1 MREAVLSGMS
11 APRPGPSGIIDGALL
26 DSPAMPG
33 FRSRRTGP
41 RFPPSP
47 PPDDPVG
54 LSRRAVRAA
63 LDHGFAAAGVVAGSA
78 AEGWEAFRGYL
89 DRGLHGEMAYLE
101 RDAEARRRLEA
112 ILPYTRAV
120 LCVAREVPPGGP
132 GNVARYARG
141 EDYHDL
147 VRRELKSVVGVLRR
161 ATPGGGRFRVC
172 VDTAPVLEREWA
184 VRAGLGFVGKNGM
197 LIVPGVGSHVVL
209 GEVLTDLALAPTA
222 TSVDDTFAR
231 CGGCTACLVACP
243 TSAILAPRVV
253 DARRCL
259 SYLTIEKR
267 TPFTGEEVSW
277 LGGRLFGCDDC
288 QDVCPWNSA
297 PRWSEAVPEPA
308 SDLDPREV
316 VDLDDDGFAA
326 RFARSAVRRATPEG
340 LRRNARA
347 ALASEA
353 G

>member
-1 MREAVLSGMS
+1 MIA
-11 APRPGPSGIIDGALL
+11 APVARLAS
-26 DSPAMPG
+26 MPG

-41 RFPPSP
+41 RFPPAP
-47 PPDDPVG
+47 LPDDPVD
-54 LSRRAVRAA
+54 LSRRAVHAA
-63 LDHGFAAAGVVAGSA
+63 LEQGFVAAGVAAGRL
-78 AEGWEAFRGYL
+78 AEAWSGFRAFL
-89 DRGLHGEMAYLE
+89 DGGLHGEMGFLE
-101 RDAEARRRLEA
+101 RDSEARRSLDS
-112 ILPYTRAV
+112 ILPYAKAA
-120 LCVAREVPPGGP
+120 LCVAREVAPGGA

-141 EDYHDL
+141 EDYHDV
-147 VRRELKSVVGVLRR
+147 VRRELKTVASSLRR
-161 ATPGGGRFRVC
+161 MAPAGSHFRVC

-222 TSVDDTFAR
+222 TTVDGTWEK
-231 CGGCTACLVACP
+231 CGGCRACLDGCP

-267 TPFTGEEVSW
+267 SAFTPEEESW
-277 LGGRLFGCDDC
+277 LEGRLFGCDDC
-288 QDVCPWNSA
+288 QDVCPYNSA
-297 PRWSEAVPEPA
+297 PRWSEPVEVPP
-308 SDLDPREV
+308 SSLDPVEAAS
-316 VDLDDDGFAA
+316 LDDSAFEA
-326 RFARSAVRRATPEG
+326 RFVRSAVRRATPEG

-347 ALASEA
+347 ALARTA

>member
-1 MREAVLSGMS
+1 
-11 APRPGPSGIIDGALL
+11 
-26 DSPAMPG
+26 MPG

-47 PPDDPVG
+47 PPDDPVA

-63 LDHGFAAAGVVAGSA
+63 LDHGFVAAGVVSGGE
-78 AEGWEAFRGYL
+78 AEGWPGFRGFL
-89 DRGLHGEMAYLE
+89 DRGLHGEMAFLE
-101 RDAEARRRLEA
+101 RDAEARRSLDS
-112 ILPYTRAV
+112 ILPFAKAA

-141 EDYHDL
+141 EDYHDA
-147 VRRELKSVVGVLRR
+147 VRRELKGVVAVLRR
-161 ATPGGGRFRVC
+161 TAPAGAHFRVC
-172 VDTAPVLEREWA
+172 VDTAPVLERECA

-222 TSVDDTFAR
+222 TAVDATWER
-231 CGGCTACLVACP
+231 CGGCTACLDGCP

-267 TPFTGEEVSW
+267 TPFTAEEQSW
-277 LGGRLFGCDDC
+277 LEGRLFGCDDC
-288 QDVCPWNSA
+288 QDVCPWNSG
-297 PRWSEAVPEPA
+297 PRWTETVPDPA
-308 SDLDPREV
+308 AGLDPVEV
-316 VDLDDDGFAA
+316 AALDDAGFAGL
-326 RFARSAVRRATPEG
+326 FGRSAVRRATPEG

-347 ALASEA
+347 ALARGA
-353 G
+353 V

>member
-1 MREAVLSGMS
+1 
-11 APRPGPSGIIDGALL
+11 
-26 DSPAMPG
+26 MPG

-41 RFPPSP
+41 RFPPAP
-47 PPDDPVG
+47 PPDDPVD

-63 LDHGFAAAGVVAGSA
+63 LDHGFVAAGVVAASR
-78 AEGWEAFRGYL
+78 AEGWAAYRAFL
-89 DRGLHGEMAYLE
+89 DRSFHGEMSYLE
-101 RDAEARRRLEA
+101 RDADARKTLESIQA
-112 ILPYTRAV
+112 YTKAV
-120 LCVAREVPPGGP
+120 LCVAREVPAGEP

-141 EDYHDL
+141 EDYHDV
-147 VRRELKSVVGVLRR
+147 VRRELKAVVAALRR
-161 ATPGGGRFRVC
+161 LSPTGARFRVC

-222 TSVDDTFAR
+222 AAVDATWER
-231 CGGCTACLVACP
+231 CGGCAACLEACP
-243 TSAILAPRVV
+243 TAAILTPRVV

-267 TPFTGEEVSW
+267 SPFTPEEESW

-288 QDVCPWNSA
+288 QDVCPWNASPAGNRPVAA
-297 PRWSEAVPEPA
+297 PPA
-308 SDLDPREV
+308 SLDPAFV
-316 VDLDDDGFAA
+316 TSLDDAGFERA
-326 RFARSAVRRATPEG
+326 FARSAVRRATAEG

-347 ALASEA
+347 ALSARPA
-353 G
+353 

>member
-1 MREAVLSGMS
+1 
-11 APRPGPSGIIDGALL
+11 
-26 DSPAMPG
+26 MPG

-41 RFPPSP
+41 RFPPAP
-47 PPDDPVG
+47 APEDPVG

-78 AEGWEAFRGYL
+78 ALGWADFRGWL
-89 DRGLHGEMAYLE
+89 DRGLNGGMSYLS
-101 RDAEARRRLEA
+101 RDAEARRTLESIQA
-112 ILPYTRAV
+112 FTKAA

-141 EDYHDL
+141 EDYHEV
-147 VRRELKSVVGVLRR
+147 VRRELKGVVASLRR
-161 ATPGGGRFRVC
+161 VSPAGAHFRVC

-222 TSVDDTFAR
+222 NAVDATWER
-231 CGGCTACLVACP
+231 CGGCTACLDDCP
-243 TSAILAPRVV
+243 TGAILAPRVV
-253 DARRCL
+253 DARLCL
-259 SYLTIEKR
+259 SYLTIEHR
-267 TPFTGEEVSW
+267 REFTAAEESW

-288 QDVCPWNSA
+288 QDACPWNA
-297 PRWSEAVPEPA
+297 GPRWSEPSPGA
-308 SDLDPREV
+308 SLDPAPLA
-316 VDLDDDGFAA
+316 DLDDAGFEAL
-326 RFARSAVRRATPEG
+326 FARSAIRRATPAG

-347 ALASEA
+347 ALGREAS
-353 G
+353 

>member
-1 MREAVLSGMS
+1 
-11 APRPGPSGIIDGALL
+11 
-26 DSPAMPG
+26 MPG
-33 FRSRRTGP
+33 FRSRRSGP

-63 LDHGFAAAGVVAGSA
+63 LDHGFAAAGVVSGSVA
-78 AEGWEAFRGYL
+78 DGWTGFREFL
-89 DRGLHGEMAYLE
+89 DRAFQGEMAFLE
-101 RDAEARRRLEA
+101 RDSEARRSLA
-112 ILPYTRAV
+112 SILPYTKAA

-141 EDYHDL
+141 EDYHDV
-147 VRRELKSVVGVLRR
+147 VRRELKAVAGVLRK
-161 ATPGGGRFRVC
+161 AAAGGARFRVC

-184 VRAGLGFVGKNGM
+184 ARAGLGFVGKNGM

-209 GEVLTDLALAPTA
+209 GELLTDLALAPTA
-222 TSVDDTFAR
+222 TAVDATWDR
-231 CGGCTACLVACP
+231 CGGCRACLDSCP
-243 TSAILAPRVV
+243 TGAILAPRVV

-267 TPFTGEEVSW
+267 SPFTPEEESW

-288 QDVCPWNSA
+288 QDVCPWNA
-297 PRWSEAVPEPA
+297 GPRWSEPAREPA
-308 SDLDPREV
+308 ADLDPRQAAA
-316 VDLDDDGFAA
+316 LDDVAFGVL
-326 RFARSAVRRATPEG
+326 FARSAVRRATPDG

-347 ALASEA
+347 ALAREIA
-353 G
+353 